1 MEDLPTASHRELD
14 LDTLGRL
21 ARIRL
26 REEDRVEF
34 RPQLERILG
43 YVEQLS
49 RVEVEGVEP
58 MTHPVP
64 LENILREDRAVDPD
78 RREPYLE
85 NAPSSREGEVVVPR
99 VIEE

>member
-1 MEDLPTASHRELD
+1 MEDAPTTSHPELD
-14 LDTLGRL
+14 LETLGRL

-26 REEDRVEF
+26 REEDRAEF
-34 RPQLERILG
+34 QPQLGRILG

-49 RVEVEGVEP
+49 HVDVEGVEP

-64 LENILREDRAVDPD
+64 LENVLREDRAVAPD
-78 RREPYLE
+78 AREAYLK
-85 NAPSSREGEVVVPR
+85 NAPASRDGEVVVPR